1 MQPVALHNERGSLP
15 KTLPTRLILGV
26 RSAETRYALAR
37 DGDAQK
43 AALRA
48 NIPFAGP
55 CVSRLIELG
64 SPPFKMASAIIK
76 TGGKQYSVSEGDV
89 LRVAKLAGNPGE
101 NVAFEEVLM
110 VGGDQPK
117 FGKPTVS
124 GAKVEGQIVSHGR
137 GEKLIVFKFKRRKKY
152 HRKNGHRQD
161 YTEVKIT
168 GITA

>member
-1 MQPVALHNERGSLP
+1 M
-15 KTLPTRLILGV
+15 
-26 RSAETRYALAR
+26 
-37 DGDAQK
+37 
-43 AALRA
+43 
-48 NIPFAGP
+48 
-55 CVSRLIELG
+55 SRLIELG

-101 NVAFEEVLM
+101 NIAFEEVLM

-161 YTEVKIT
+161 YSEVKST
-168 GITA
+168 GIKA